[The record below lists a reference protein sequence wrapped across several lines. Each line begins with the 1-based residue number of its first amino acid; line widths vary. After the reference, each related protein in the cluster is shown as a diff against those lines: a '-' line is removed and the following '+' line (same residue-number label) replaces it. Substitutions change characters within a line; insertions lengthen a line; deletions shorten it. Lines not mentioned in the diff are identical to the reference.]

1 MTIQSFVR
9 EENKYLIFHNIIIK
23 YKTYQIKS
31 WKTQQVIITEIQK
44 VVFEK
49 VESHRKKI
57 TLNDF

>member
-1 MTIQSFVR
+1 MTILSFVR
-9 EENKYLIFHNIIIK
+9 EENKYLIFHIIRK
-23 YKTYQIKS
+23 YKRYKIKS
-31 WKTQQVIITEIQK
+31 WKTQQIIITEIQK